1 MSETNTVIDARGGK
15 FTQKRFNE
23 FCAHVKTNDETVLII
38 LDEQNDDSNFAFEF
52 STLREFFETDEAISI
67 FELFKDATCLFS
79 CDDAGLV
86 VDVNDVLWWL
96 KKKDGVFTRTEKL
109 FSDVKI
115 NCTDEPKVVT
125 RKKEKTTT
133 ASSSKVKTYKIA
145 AGIQAGSVIEA
156 LDIFEGDNKAS
167 VAFINKYYAKAQ
179 IRSSFDETR
188 IVKFVLDYISDDDL
202 CVSTNWKTIDELELE
217 GLVKIK

>member
-1 MSETNTVIDARGGK
+1 MSETNTVIDGRAGK

-23 FCAHVKTNDETVLII
+23 FCAHVKTNDETIFII

-52 STLREFFETDEAISI
+52 SALREFFETDEAISI
-67 FELFKDATCLFS
+67 FELFKGSTCLFV
-79 CDDAGLV
+79 CDEASLIV
-86 VDVNDVLWWL
+86 EVNAMLWWL

-109 FSDVKI
+109 FSSVKI
-115 NCTDEPKVVT
+115 NSANEPKVVT
-125 RKKEKTTT
+125 EKKEKATTK
-133 ASSSKVKTYKIA
+133 AKTYKIA
-145 AGIQAGSVIEA
+145 AGIQVGAEIEE

-179 IRSSFDETR
+179 IRSRFDETR

-202 CVSTNWKTIDELELE
+202 CISTNWKTIDELELE
-217 GLVKIK
+217 GLVKMK

>member
-1 MSETNTVIDARGGK
+1 MSETNTVIDGRGGK
-15 FTQKRFNE
+15 FTQKRFKD

-38 LDEQNDDSNFAFEF
+38 LDEQNDDSNFAFAF
-52 STLREFFETDEAISI
+52 SELREFFETDESISI
-67 FELFKDATCLFS
+67 FELFKGSTCLFS
-79 CDDAGLV
+79 CDDASLV

-109 FSDVKI
+109 FATAKI
-115 NCTDEPKVVT
+115 NCANEPKAVT
-125 RKKEKTTT
+125 RKKKKATTK
-133 ASSSKVKTYKIA
+133 AKTYKIA
-145 AGIQAGSVIEA
+145 AGIQVGSEIEE
-156 LDIFEGDNKAS
+156 LDIFEGNNKAS

-217 GLVKIK
+217 GLVKMK

>member
-1 MSETNTVIDARGGK
+1 MSETNTVIDACGGK

-23 FCAHVKTNDETVLII
+23 FCAHVKTNDETVHII

-52 STLREFFETDEAISI
+52 SALREFFETDEAISI
-67 FELFKDATCLFS
+67 FNLFKDSTCLFK
-79 CDDAGLV
+79 CDDANLI

-96 KKKDGVFTRTEKL
+96 KKKDGLFTRTEKL
-109 FSDVKI
+109 FASAKI
-115 NCTDEPKVVT
+115 NCANEPKVVT
-125 RKKEKTTT
+125 EKKEKATTT
-133 ASSSKVKTYKIA
+133 TKAKTYKIA
-145 AGIQAGSVIEA
+145 AGIQVGATIEE

-188 IVKFVLDYISDDDL
+188 IVKFVFDYISDDDL
-202 CVSTNWKTIDELELE
+202 CVSTNWKTIDELELD
-217 GLVKIK
+217 GLVKMQ

>member
-1 MSETNTVIDARGGK
+1 MSETNTVIDGRAGK

-23 FCAHVKTNDETVLII
+23 FCAHVKTNDETIFII

-52 STLREFFETDEAISI
+52 SALREFFETDEAISI
-67 FELFKDATCLFS
+67 FEIFKDSTCSFS
-79 CDDAGLV
+79 CDDASLV

-109 FSDVKI
+109 FADAKI
-115 NCTDEPKVVT
+115 NCANEPKVVT
-125 RKKEKTTT
+125 EKKEKATT
-133 ASSSKVKTYKIA
+133 KGKTYKIA
-145 AGIQAGSVIEA
+145 AGIQVGTEIEE

-188 IVKFVLDYISDDDL
+188 IVKFVIDYATDDDL

-217 GLVKIK
+217 GLVKMQ

>member
-1 MSETNTVIDARGGK
+1 MLETNTVIDARGGK

-23 FCAHVKTNDETVLII
+23 FCAYIKTNDETVLII

-52 STLREFFETDEAISI
+52 SALREFFETDEAISI
-67 FELFKDATCLFS
+67 FELFKGSTCLFI
-79 CDDAGLV
+79 CDDASLV

-96 KKKDGVFTRTEKL
+96 KKKDGVFTRIEKL
-109 FSDVKI
+109 FANAKI
-115 NCTDEPKVVT
+115 NSANEPKVAT
-125 RKKEKTTT
+125 EKKEKATTK
-133 ASSSKVKTYKIA
+133 AKTYKIA
-145 AGIQAGSVIEA
+145 AGIQVGAEIEE
-156 LDIFEGDNKAS
+156 LDIFEGNNKAS

-202 CVSTNWKTIDELELE
+202 CVSTNWKTINELELE
-217 GLVKIK
+217 GLVKMK

>member
-23 FCAHVKTNDETVLII
+23 FCAHVKTNDETIFII

-52 STLREFFETDEAISI
+52 SKLREFFETDEAISI
-67 FELFKDATCLFS
+67 FELFKDSTCLFS
-79 CDDAGLV
+79 CDNASLV

-109 FSDVKI
+109 FADVKI
-115 NCTDEPKVVT
+115 NCANEPKDVT
-125 RKKEKTTT
+125 EKKEKTATK
-133 ASSSKVKTYKIA
+133 AKTYKIA
-145 AGIQAGSVIEA
+145 AGIQVGAEIEE

-179 IRSSFDETR
+179 IRSRFDETR

-202 CVSTNWKTIDELELE
+202 CISTNWKTIDELELD
-217 GLVKIK
+217 GLVKIQ

>member
-1 MSETNTVIDARGGK
+1 MSKTNTVIDGRGGK
-15 FTQKRFNE
+15 FTQKRFNK

-38 LDEQNDDSNFAFEF
+38 LDEQNDDSNFAFKF
-52 STLREFFETDEAISI
+52 SALREFFETDEAISI
-67 FELFKDATCLFS
+67 FELFKGSTCLFS
-79 CDDAGLV
+79 CDDASLA

-109 FSDVKI
+109 FANAKI
-115 NCTDEPKVVT
+115 NCANEPKVVT
-125 RKKEKTTT
+125 GKKEKATTK
-133 ASSSKVKTYKIA
+133 AKTYKIA
-145 AGIQAGSVIEA
+145 AGIQVGAEIEE

-179 IRSSFDETR
+179 IRSRFDETR

-202 CVSTNWKTIDELELE
+202 CISTNWKTIDELELE